1 MTNMVE
7 VVIVEPVADLRDGLA
22 SLLQGADGMRVVAVS
37 ADADAALRT
46 VVRLRPTIVL
56 VAAHLA
62 GAAQLTRRIMTDC
75 PTPVVAL
82 VSAGRLDEAEP
93 VLAEGAVSAQLR
105 PRDAAGARRFQ
116 SVVIALAQVS
126 VVRRRARPDAPTSV
140 TRPLIS
146 TSLPPPV
153 RMVGVAASTGGP
165 AALQALFAHLPAN
178 LPAPIVVVQHIVAG
192 FMAGLVASLQT
203 GSPLPI
209 RLVADDD
216 ERLQPGT
223 VYLAPDDR
231 HLAVTRAGRAR
242 LRAEAPVGGYR
253 PSASVMFSSL
263 AAAYGPSALAVVLT
277 GMGTDGLAGLHELR
291 RAGGRVLAQDQSSSV
306 VYGMPGAAVEAGLT
320 DMTASVETLAKRIAQ
335 LTQGQED

>member
-1 MTNMVE
+1 MTDMVE
-7 VVIVEPVADLRDGLA
+7 VVIVEPVAGLRDGLA
-22 SLLQGADGMRVVAVS
+22 SLLQGADGIRVVAVS

-46 VVRLRPTIVL
+46 VVRLEPTIVL
-56 VAAHLA
+56 VAAELV
-62 GAAQLTRRIMTDC
+62 GAAQLTRRIMTDR
-75 PTPVVAL
+75 PTPVVVL
-82 VSAGRLDEAEP
+82 VSAGRLDDAEP

-116 SVVIALAQVS
+116 SVVTALAQVS
-126 VVRRRARPDAPTSV
+126 VVRRRARPDAPTSA
-140 TRPLIS
+140 THAPSS
-146 TSLPPPV
+146 TSPPPV
-153 RMVGVAASTGGP
+153 QMVGVAASTGGP
-165 AALQALFAHLPAN
+165 AALQGLFAGLPAD

-209 RLVADDD
+209 RLAEDD

-231 HLAVTRAGRAR
+231 HLAVTRSGRAR

-253 PSASVMFSSL
+253 PSASVLFSSL

-277 GMGTDGLAGLHELR
+277 GMGTDGLAGLHEVR

-320 DMTASVETLAKRIAQ
+320 DMTASVEELARRIAKLAQ
-335 LTQGQED
+335 REED